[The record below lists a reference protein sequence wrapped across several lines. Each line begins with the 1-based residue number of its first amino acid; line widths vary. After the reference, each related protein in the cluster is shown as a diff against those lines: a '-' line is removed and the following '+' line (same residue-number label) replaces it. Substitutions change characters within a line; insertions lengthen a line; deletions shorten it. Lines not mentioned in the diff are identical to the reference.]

1 MHQLRADARRACA
14 PGVDRPASRRA
25 RATAPLVLAPV
36 LIGGTAGLGVA
47 AGLSTA
53 AVLGLAVAVTL
64 VGALIAHRTVASVLA
79 GAVLLLARPF
89 APGDRLRVYVPE
101 LGGVTEAVLLRIGLV
116 TTTLCTGSGVLVVAN
131 NQLLRVPPPGD
142 TARAG

>member
-1 MHQLRADARRACA
+1 MHLLRADARRACA

-25 RATAPLVLAPV
+25 RATAPLVVAPV
-36 LIGGTAGLGVA
+36 FIALT
-47 AGLSTA
+47 
-53 AVLGLAVAVTL
+53 AVLGVTLGLPAAFVLGLTVLVAVT
-64 VGALIAHRTVASVLA
+64 GAVIAHRTVASVLA

-89 APGDRLRVYVPE
+89 APGDRLRGYVPE

-131 NQLLRVPPPGD
+131 HQLLRVPPVGEAEP
-142 TARAG
+142 A